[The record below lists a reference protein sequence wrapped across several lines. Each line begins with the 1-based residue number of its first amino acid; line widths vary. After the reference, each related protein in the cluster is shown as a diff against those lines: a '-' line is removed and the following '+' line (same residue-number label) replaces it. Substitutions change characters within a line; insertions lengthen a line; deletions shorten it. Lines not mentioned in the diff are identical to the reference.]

1 MEYWIALLIP
11 ILAAAVIVLLAM
23 RVASHSF
30 QCKHC
35 AGQFHIRW
43 PRVLITVHSGSE
55 YKLDGEIVTKETFD
69 AWQAEH
75 LPGEVTWYAPD
86 GSVIPENR

>member
-43 PRVLITVHSGSE
+43 GRVLITVHSGSG
-55 YKLDGEIVTKETFD
+55 YKLVCPHCGTKGWCV
-69 AWQAEH
+69 AQ
-75 LPGEVTWYAPD
+75 PKK
-86 GSVIPENR
+86 